1 MKPVTTH
8 IHAAIFAALLL
19 SFLAAA
25 GITGCLNSVS
35 SELLEKGSS
44 GDFSTGG
51 LPGDP
56 STGGPP
62 GTGGM
67 GIPVAFF
74 MNESY
79 GLDVYIGDGTAVPAG
94 EDRTAARS
102 VVGPDDARIKGI
114 DLGTRNYAQVVVIE
128 NSTKRL
134 VAIDDCR
141 DEGSGVGTLQ
151 IPQLD
156 PATEYR
162 FLVLMGH
169 WERDEA
175 SGEYL
180 DIEDYPPTLL
190 AAGYRIG
197 T

>member
-1 MKPVTTH
+1 
-8 IHAAIFAALLL
+8 
-19 SFLAAA
+19 
-25 GITGCLNSVS
+25 
-35 SELLEKGSS
+35 
-44 GDFSTGG
+44 
-51 LPGDP
+51 
-56 STGGPP
+56 
-62 GTGGM
+62 
-67 GIPVAFF
+67 

-79 GLDVYIGDGTAVPAG
+79 GLDVYIGDRTAAPAG
-94 EDRTAARS
+94 GGGTAARS
-102 VVGPDDARIKGI
+102 VVGPDDARIKGFE
-114 DLGTRNYAQVVVIE
+114 LGTRNYAQVVVIE
-128 NSTKRL
+128 NNSTKRL

-141 DEGSGVGTLQ
+141 DDGPGEGTIQ